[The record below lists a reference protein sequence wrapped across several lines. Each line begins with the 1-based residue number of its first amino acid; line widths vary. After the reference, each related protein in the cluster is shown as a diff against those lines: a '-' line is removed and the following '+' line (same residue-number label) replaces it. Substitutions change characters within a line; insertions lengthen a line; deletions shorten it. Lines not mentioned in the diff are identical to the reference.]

1 MSIVEIFRKKLGVL
15 DLDSNLK
22 KVIDAAEILVRDD
35 MKGNDGSH
43 DFHHVVRVVKLAL
56 DIAEAEKHPKNRWD
70 VIVLA
75 ALLHDYKDRKY
86 LTKDET
92 EDTGQTLLRV
102 FFKQHHVDDEKASD
116 IINIVKN
123 VSYSTEISADAS
135 VLKQQRWYP
144 ELCICQD
151 SDRNDALSA
160 IGIARVFS
168 FGGAKNRAILDTSI
182 LPNVKMSSGEYKSQ
196 LTQETTSVNHFFEK
210 LLLLKDRI
218 KTKTGREL
226 ANIRHDFMVS
236 FLKQLSIDTC
246 ANDFF
251 SKFMKLD

>member
-1 MSIVEIFRKKLGVL
+1 MSIFSILCQKLQVS
-15 DLDSNLK
+15 DIDSNLK
-22 KVIDAAEILVRDD
+22 NVINAAEILVRND
-35 MKGNDGSH
+35 MKDNDGSH

-56 DIAEAEKHPKNRWD
+56 EFAEAEKHPKDRWD

-86 LTKDET
+86 LTKDES
-92 EDTGQTLLRV
+92 EDTGETLLKI
-102 FFKQHHVDDEKASD
+102 FFKQHKFNDDKASD

-135 VLKQQRWYP
+135 FLKQQRWYP

-168 FGGAKNRAILDTSI
+168 FGGAKNRAILDATI

-196 LTQETTSVNHFFEK
+196 LNQDTTSVNHFFEK
-210 LLLLKDRI
+210 LLLLKDRT

-226 ANIRHDFMVS
+226 ATMRHNIMVEY
-236 FLKQLSIDTC
+236 LKQLSIDTN
-246 ANDFF
+246 ADDFF
-251 SKFMKLD
+251 SQYLNV